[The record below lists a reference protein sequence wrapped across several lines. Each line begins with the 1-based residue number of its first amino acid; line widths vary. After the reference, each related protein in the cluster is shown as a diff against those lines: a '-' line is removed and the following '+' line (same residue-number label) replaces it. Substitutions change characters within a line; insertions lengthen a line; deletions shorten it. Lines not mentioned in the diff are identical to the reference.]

1 MNSIEGGFTGAQPQY
16 DFANS
21 ILSKISYYKETSSS
35 QICFENMKKIDKNF
49 NENNF
54 FALAYMAT
62 NPALPEAEREIFKKC
77 LQIKL
82 DENATQS
89 IFPKNGVKDDE

>member
-1 MNSIEGGFTGAQPQY
+1 MS

-82 DENATQS
+82 DENASYS
-89 IFPKNGVKDDE
+89 ILPNQPLSEATVGFQKVEPNVD